1 MEFYKILNNELHKTK
16 NFLPNFLVRKFTVNP
31 QFSQILGYLA
41 LKSVETVPDH
51 LQKIFSPGNSRRI
64 SAL

>member
-16 NFLPNFLVRKFTVNP
+16 NVLSNFMMRKFTVNG
-31 QFSQILGYLA
+31 QFSQIFGCLA
-41 LKSVETVPDH
+41 LKSVEAVPNH
-51 LQKIFSPGNSRRI
+51 LRKIFSPRNSGRI